1 MATRVPL
8 DEATIIDMAA
18 QLLDS
23 HGADKLT
30 LTLIANHLGVTQPA
44 LYKHVEGI
52 DAVWRGL
59 GLRER
64 AELESRLAAAT
75 IGLAGDD
82 AVWAIANA
90 WRDFSAEST
99 SLYAIGDRYPVA
111 GDDEL
116 ESAVGRVLDVIV
128 AALRGYD
135 LDERSVLHAAVGLRS
150 ALHGFCTFDLHAGN
164 PTPLESDELFTATV
178 ELTISGIHA
187 LSSSS
192 TSSPSSPITPRSE
205 AEEQS

>member
-1 MATRVPL
+1 VATRVPL

-90 WRDFSAEST
+90 WRGFSAEST

-111 GDDEL
+111 GDDEHCTG
-116 ESAVGRVLDVIV
+116 SA
-128 AALRGYD
+128 
-135 LDERSVLHAAVGLRS
+135 RST
-150 ALHGFCTFDLHAGN
+150 CTQA
-164 PTPLESDELFTATV
+164 TP
-178 ELTISGIHA
+178 
-187 LSSSS
+187 
-192 TSSPSSPITPRSE
+192 PRSK
-205 AEEQS
+205 AMSCSPQRSS

>member
-1 MATRVPL
+1 MATRAPL

-18 QLLDS
+18 ELLDS

-64 AELESRLAAAT
+64 AELESRLASAS

-90 WRDFSAEST
+90 WREFSVDVST
-99 SLYAIGDRYPVA
+99 LYAIGDRYPVA

-116 ESAVGRVLDVIV
+116 EPAVSRVLDVIV
-128 AALRGYD
+128 SALRGFQ
-135 LDERSVLHAAVGLRS
+135 LDDRNVLHAAVALRS
-150 ALHGFCTFDLHAGN
+150 ALHGFCMFELNAGN
-164 PTPLESDELFTATV
+164 PTPLESDELFGATV
-178 ELTISGIHA
+178 ELFLTGIHA
-187 LSSSS
+187 LSETRPPASSK
-192 TSSPSSPITPRSE
+192 
-205 AEEQS
+205 EQS